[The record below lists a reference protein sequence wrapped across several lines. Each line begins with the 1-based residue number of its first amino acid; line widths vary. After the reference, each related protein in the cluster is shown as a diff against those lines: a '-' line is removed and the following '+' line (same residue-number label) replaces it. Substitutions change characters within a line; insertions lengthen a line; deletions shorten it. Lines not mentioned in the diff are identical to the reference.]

1 MLFFPEQV
9 YMEVAE
15 QPQARGFRFRYPSE
29 GSSHGGL
36 QGELSARHK
45 KSYPAV
51 RVSISLIVN
60 HRYCD
65 HYKSLKYSIPPNL
78 QKLFRYLDMPFNIS
92 FRSEIIMD
100 LVG

>member
-1 MLFFPEQV
+1 MFLDQV
-9 YMEVAE
+9 YMEIAE

-51 RVSISLIVN
+51 KVS
-60 HRYCD
+60 
-65 HYKSLKYSIPPNL
+65 
-78 QKLFRYLDMPFNIS
+78 
-92 FRSEIIMD
+92 E
-100 LVG
+100 